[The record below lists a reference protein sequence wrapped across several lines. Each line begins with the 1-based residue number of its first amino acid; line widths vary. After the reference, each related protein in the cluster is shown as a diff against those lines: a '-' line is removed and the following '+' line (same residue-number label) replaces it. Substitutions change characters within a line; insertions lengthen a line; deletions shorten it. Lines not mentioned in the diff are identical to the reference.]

1 MSYNLSTNPG
11 MCSSSTANGVSKS
24 RSGHCDSA
32 TGYEWVVMNVK
43 ARYFE
48 SADRIASTPTILP
61 LNRPK
66 RHFHVRNPT
75 EHGAPKMF
83 LGILTAEYCQGGHTS
98 LFKAIGWVDMCA
110 YGCSVTPNTNP
121 AISIGI
127 PSLLLR
133 VPR

>member
-1 MSYNLSTNPG
+1 
-11 MCSSSTANGVSKS
+11 
-24 RSGHCDSA
+24 
-32 TGYEWVVMNVK
+32 MNVE

-61 LNRPK
+61 LNTPK

-83 LGILTAEYCQGGHTS
+83 LGILTAEYCRGGYTS
-98 LFKAIGWVDMCA
+98 LIKAIGWVDMCA